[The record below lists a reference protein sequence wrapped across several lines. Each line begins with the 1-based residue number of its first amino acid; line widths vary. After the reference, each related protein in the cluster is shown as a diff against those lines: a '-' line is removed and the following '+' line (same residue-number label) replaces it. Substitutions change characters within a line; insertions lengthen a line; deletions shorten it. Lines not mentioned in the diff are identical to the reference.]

1 MSLNPKI
8 LIVDDEPRYHDL
20 VAKVIKSKFK
30 DAEVLAITGG
40 EEAIERVADENFALI
55 FMDFNMAGIDGIK
68 AFKEIR
74 KIRPEQKVCIMTGYI
89 GQKEINTALKEGACA
104 VLKKPFLIKELVKI
118 VEQSIKAE

>member
-8 LIVDDEPRYHDL
+8 LIVDDEPRYHEL

-30 DAEVLAITGG
+30 DAEVLAVTSG
-40 EEAIERVADENFALI
+40 EEAIEQAADENFSLI
-55 FMDFNMAGIDGIK
+55 FMDLNLAGIDGVK
-68 AFKEIR
+68 ALKEIR
-74 KIRPEQKVCIMTGYI
+74 KIRPEQKVCIMTGYL
-89 GQKEINTALKEGACA
+89 GKKEIKTALKEGAYA